1 MKYKVLIFLIIGSL
15 SVMLVSCAIPA
26 TKEQYLKGF
35 ERLVKDVEK
44 NAPDFKISDWRWANK
59 KYRKYTDE
67 WYHKFRDE
75 FTLTERMQVAGLKIR
90 YNLLK
95 EGTSSS
101 RIIDQRVEEELNRI
115 GKDLDKYLD
124 ENLDRDIER
133 ISKGAR
139 EIGDSALKVVEDV
152 LNEIRKEKE

>member
-1 MKYKVLIFLIIGSL
+1 MKTRILILLFAGSL
-15 SVMLVSCAIPA
+15 SMMLMSCAIPA
-26 TKEQYLKGF
+26 NKEQYLKGF
-35 ERLVKDVEK
+35 ERFVNDVEK
-44 NAPDFKISDWRWANK
+44 NSADFKINDWRWANK

-67 WYHKFRDE
+67 WYHKFRNE
-75 FTLTERMQVAGLKIR
+75 LTLSDRMHVAGLKIR
-90 YNLLK
+90 YNILK
-95 EGTSSS
+95 EGKSST
-101 RIIDQRVEEELNRI
+101 RIIDKRVEEELNRI

-139 EIGDSALKVVEDV
+139 EIGDSAIKVMEDV

>member
-1 MKYKVLIFLIIGSL
+1 MKSKIIIFLLFGAM
-15 SVMLVSCAIPA
+15 SVMLTSCAIPA
-26 TKEQYLKGF
+26 NKEQYLKGF
-35 ERLVKDVEK
+35 ERFVKDVEK
-44 NAPDFKISDWRWANK
+44 NSPDFKISDWRWANK

-75 FTLTERMQVAGLKIR
+75 LTVTERMHVAGLKIR

-95 EGTSSS
+95 EGTSSA
-101 RIIDQRVEEELNRI
+101 RIIDKRVEEELNRL

-139 EIGDSALKVVEDV
+139 EIGDSALKVMEDV